1 MRNSHYLVVLLLSLA
16 TYAQASSA
24 PPDLALRASRS
35 GPSADSPLR
44 LTIPADTR
52 ATVQLLSG
60 IHTRF
65 SRVDDPIKA
74 QLLQPVVIDGKVA
87 LPLGTL
93 LDGRVT
99 RVRTAGRF
107 NRPAEFAL
115 RFEQITLP
123 DGDVEPIAAVLAV
136 APPHTRLD
144 REGHLKGARSV
155 SWKGVAGG
163 IVAIGS
169 FAAAK
174 ATFASSAVFW
184 PILPAAGTAVLGY
197 EFLWRRGSDVHLPPQ
212 TSCQIRLDYPLTIR
226 ILW

>member
-1 MRNSHYLVVLLLSLA
+1 MLKSYRSVTALVFLLA
-16 TYAQASSA
+16 GGAQTSSGA
-24 PPDLALRASRS
+24 DLALRARR
-35 GPSADSPLR
+35 PVTSADPQPTV
-44 LTIPADTR
+44 TIPADTR

-60 IHTRF
+60 VHTGF

-74 QLLQPVVIDGKVA
+74 QLLRPVVVNGRVA
-87 LPLGTL
+87 LPPGTL

-99 RVRTAGRF
+99 AVRTVGRL
-107 NRPAEFAL
+107 NRPAELAL

-123 DGDVEPIAAVLAV
+123 DGDVEPIAAVFAT

-155 SWKGVAGG
+155 SWKGLAGG
-163 IVAIGS
+163 IAAFGS
-169 FAAAK
+169 FSV
-174 ATFASSAVFW
+174 ASSAAFW
-184 PILPAAGTAVLGY
+184 PVLPAAGTAWLGY

-226 ILW
+226 VPW